1 MSDIVLITS
10 VIHTG
15 TMPWSYA
22 KDRSV
27 FSPEDR
33 FRQTLETIESI
44 RKFLPDAK
52 ILFIECSL
60 LRQDEIQLLQ
70 SRVDFFINVYE
81 DEGIRNA
88 CLYTK
93 SKGVGEAMKTRFAID
108 YIVNKGIGFR
118 RLFKLSGRYSLNSK
132 FEEENF
138 VLEKFTFKK
147 RIDENYPQVV
157 SHFTVLFSTPFHLLG
172 TLYNALNSV
181 IEFYKQNEPIGYE
194 ELLPILCEPKQVIE
208 TLGVQGYVAVTQND
222 FFTA

>member
-15 TMPWSYA
+15 VMPWSYA

-27 FSPEDR
+27 FSPEER
-33 FRQTLETIESI
+33 FRQTLETIESV
-44 RKFLPDAK
+44 RKFLPEAG
-52 ILFIECSL
+52 ILLVECSPL
-60 LRQDEIQLLQ
+60 TEDETQLFQ

-81 DEGIRNA
+81 NEEIRNA

-93 SKGVGEAMKTRFAID
+93 SKGIGEAMKTRFAID

-118 RLFKLSGRYSLNSK
+118 RLFKLSGRYLLTQD
-132 FEEENF
+132 FQ
-138 VLEKFTFKK
+138 EKLFALDTFTFKK
-147 RIDENYPQVV
+147 RIDEKYPQVV
-157 SHFTVLFSTPFHLLG
+157 SNYTVLFSTPFHLLG
-172 TLYNALNSV
+172 TLYHALNLV

-194 ELLPILCEPKQVIE
+194 ELLPLLCEPKHLIE
-208 TLGVQGYVAVTQND
+208 KLGVQGYVAVTQND